1 MMNGIVFL
9 DRDGVINHLV
19 ERDGKLVSPRNIGDF
34 KVHNGVFEAVLELK
48 KAEFQ
53 IVVVTNQPDIS
64 RKKMLQ
70 SDLNKMT
77 EELLDLGI
85 DKIMVCPHSD
95 EDYCHCRKPK
105 PGMLLE
111 HLRSIPNHPSNLW
124 MIGDNASDIS
134 AGKSVGAKTIL
145 VASGERSV
153 ETSADFRS
161 PDLKSAVKLIIA

>member
-1 MMNGIVFL
+1 MNGIVFL

-34 KVHNGVFEAVLELK
+34 KIHNGVFEAVLELK

>member
-1 MMNGIVFL
+1 MNGIVFL

-34 KVHNGVFEAVLELK
+34 KIYNGVYEAILELK
-48 KAEFQ
+48 KAGFQ

-70 SDLNKMT
+70 NDLNKMT
-77 EELLDLGI
+77 EESLDLGI

-111 HLRSIPNHPSNLW
+111 HLRSIPNPPSNLW
-124 MIGDNASDIS
+124 MIGDNVSDIS

-145 VASGERSV
+145 IVSGESSL

-161 PDLKSAVKLIIA
+161 PDLKSAVKIIIA

>member
-1 MMNGIVFL
+1 MNGIVFL

-34 KVHNGVFEAVLELK
+34 KIHNGVFEAVLELK

-105 PGMLLE
+105 PGMLHE

>member
-9 DRDGVINHLV
+9 DRDGVINQLV
-19 ERDGKLVSPRNIGDF
+19 ERDGKLVSPQNIGDF
-34 KVHNGVFEAVLELK
+34 KIHSEVFEAILELK
-48 KAEFQ
+48 KAGFQ

-111 HLRSIPNHPSNLW
+111 HLRSIPNHPSSLW

-145 VASGERSV
+145 VASDERSV

>member
-1 MMNGIVFL
+1 MNGIVFL

-34 KVHNGVFEAVLELK
+34 KIHNGVFEAILKLK
-48 KAEFQ
+48 KAGFQ

-77 EELLDLGI
+77 EKLLDLGI

-95 EDYCHCRKPK
+95 KDYCHCRKPK

-111 HLRSIPNHPSNLW
+111 HLRSIPNHPRNLW

-134 AGKSVGAKTIL
+134 TGKSVGAKTIL
-145 VASGERSV
+145 IESGERSM
-153 ETSADFRS
+153 ETSANFRS
-161 PDLKSAVKLIIA
+161 SDLRSAVEIIIA

>member
-1 MMNGIVFL
+1 MNGIVFL

-34 KVHNGVFEAVLELK
+34 KIHNGVFEAVCDLK
-48 KAEFQ
+48 KAGFQ

-134 AGKSVGAKTIL
+134 AGEFVSARTIL
-145 VASGERSV
+145 IESGERSK
-153 ETSADFRS
+153 ETSANFRS
-161 PDLKSAVKLIIA
+161 SDLRSAVEIIIA